1 LLVALAPLAP
11 FSVTLSASAA
21 IPAASNQAGSVAAE
35 AAAQKP
41 LSRAD
46 VDLLLRQARSAV
58 QQGQLEQAESMLS
71 RAEAAR
77 IHYSLFYT
85 GPTPNSVRR
94 ELNRAQ
100 RSQRA
105 GGSLRGSNQLNG
117 LPEGATDPF
126 LARNQ
131 AAQGN
136 AAAVA
141 NTGLQTASA
150 EIDADDSRATIPAS
164 ATLESSRPY
173 GQQPANPFAR
183 PQANGGSQPA
193 SFEGQNIQPGGIS
206 ADRPVAAL
214 SADAKNIPWPLP
226 SGQTPP
232 PLPNLSSS
240 QSAAGGT
247 VPQRLPNA
255 PAGDSIQGL
264 SGEPAKKQALAHL
277 EAARE
282 ALKSGDI
289 EMAEKLNRAASA
301 IGVPESQFLPDEDRP
316 SLVAWDIARARQ
328 NGPGLQS
335 AAANSAQAASPYE
348 MPLGTPTGI
357 ETKFPATPAQAT
369 MPESGLSGGER
380 WATLPE
386 PLALPPESAGG
397 NSAGQPGDLGLAQQ
411 QPPAFTGN
419 NEQGAPNQ
427 ATQLLQAGE
436 EALERHDRQSALQLF
451 GQAHSLRAQL
461 GEADQQRLQ
470 DRLQMLAAEPIDT
483 TINPRGAG
491 GETTP
496 EFVAQN
502 FATQADQAATSDDS
516 QQAANSAEEPASSS
530 MLEATGET
538 QQVLARQLSAEVFKR
553 QSEAIRV
560 RETDPQRAV
569 TILVEARQLVEDS
582 KLAETARNQLLGQ
595 IARVQT
601 QTQSYIDDHKS
612 EIDLDQQNQ
621 AVLDE
626 VQRRRD
632 VKLKVQQ
639 KTAEMVDEFN
649 RLVDEQRYA
658 EMEIVARRLYE
669 LAPEDPVSVQILQQ
683 AKFIRRTMM
692 NTDLM
697 DKKDSSIWD
706 QLNDVEES
714 AINPVAKSGS
724 ELVYDAQKWELLK
737 DRKGTRDRIERRTQ
751 RELEIER
758 KLKTPVMLRYEET
771 PLTEVMDGLSQLTGV
786 NIHLDPRGL
795 TQEGIN
801 TDTPVTINL
810 SKEVQLKSA
819 LNLILEPL
827 HLTYVVTDEVLKIT
841 SEQLRD
847 GELLTKPYNVADLVI
862 PIPNFVPNNNI
873 GLQGLI
879 NDAHAAMGYG
889 NGLGSGAPA
898 VLIGGRN
905 NKNNAAGA
913 NDHVLAQQIN
923 AAAPNGLS
931 PSTVPIGAG
940 PGGMGG
946 GANADFDSLIDLIVS
961 TVSTETWAE
970 NGGGEAEIRPFPT
983 NLSLVI
989 SQTQAVHEEIAD
1001 LLEQLRRLQDLQVT
1015 IEVRFIRLNDR
1026 FFERIGID
1034 FDMNIEDRTIGTAD
1048 LIPGQP
1054 FEPGR
1059 QSAIVGFQQAVLPTN
1074 PFPNYTADLDIP
1086 FRQPSFDLAIPP
1098 VFSGFGGQAA
1108 SFGFA
1113 ILSDIEAFFLIE
1125 AAQGDQRT
1133 NVLNAP
1139 KVTLFNGQQAFVSD
1153 AISQPFVIGVI
1164 PVVGEFVAAQQPVI
1178 VVLNEGTMMTI
1189 QAVVSD
1195 DRRYVRLTVVPFF
1208 TEVGD
1213 VQEFTFEGSTST
1225 TSSSSAKD
1233 DDDDGKNEEEEE
1245 SDEEVR
1251 SGVTVQLP
1259 AFQFVTVVTTVSV
1272 PDGGTVLLGGIKRL
1286 SEGRNEFGVPLLSKV
1301 PYINRLFR
1309 NIGIGRDTDSL
1320 MMMVTP
1326 RIIIQE
1332 EEEERLGIAVP

>member
-1 LLVALAPLAP
+1 LP
-11 FSVTLSASAA
+11 TLSSSHSAA
-21 IPAASNQAGSVAAE
+21 G
-35 AAAQKP
+35 
-41 LSRAD
+41 D
-46 VDLLLRQARSAV
+46 
-58 QQGQLEQAESMLS
+58 
-71 RAEAAR
+71 
-77 IHYSLFYT
+77 SLT
-85 GPTPNSVRR
+85 
-94 ELNRAQ
+94 
-100 RSQRA
+100 
-105 GGSLRGSNQLNG
+105 
-117 LPEGATDPF
+117 
-126 LARNQ
+126 
-131 AAQGN
+131 
-136 AAAVA
+136 
-141 NTGLQTASA
+141 
-150 EIDADDSRATIPAS
+150 
-164 ATLESSRPY
+164 
-173 GQQPANPFAR
+173 
-183 PQANGGSQPA
+183 
-193 SFEGQNIQPGGIS
+193 
-206 ADRPVAAL
+206 
-214 SADAKNIPWPLP
+214 PLP
-226 SGQTPP
+226 SNAQADSPI
-232 PLPNLSSS
+232 
-240 QSAAGGT
+240 QS
-247 VPQRLPNA
+247 P
-255 PAGDSIQGL
+255 
-264 SGEPAKKQALAHL
+264 SGESAKTQALAHL
-277 EAARE
+277 QAARA

-289 EMAEKLNRAASA
+289 ETAEKLNRAASA

-316 SLVAWDIARARQ
+316 SLLAWDIARARQ
-328 NGPGLQS
+328 NGPGRQP
-335 AAANSAQAASPYE
+335 AAGDTAPAASRYE
-348 MPLGTPTGI
+348 MPLGAPTNI
-357 ETKFPATPAQAT
+357 DPEFPATPAQAT
-369 MPESGLSGGER
+369 MSEPGSNGQER
-380 WATLPE
+380 WAALPD
-386 PLALPPESAGG
+386 PLALPPESSGR
-397 NSAGQPGDLGLAQQ
+397 NSAGEPGDLSLA
-411 QPPAFTGN
+411 P
-419 NEQGAPNQ
+419 QGAPSQ

-436 EALERHDRQSALQLF
+436 EALERHDRQTALQLF
-451 GQAHSLRAQL
+451 GQAHSLRDQL
-461 GEADQQRLQ
+461 DTPDKQRLQ

-483 TINPRGAG
+483 TINARRSAEGP
-491 GETTP
+491 P
-496 EFVAQN
+496 QFVAQN
-502 FATQADQAATSDDS
+502 LSTPADQSALSDS
-516 QQAANSAEEPASSS
+516 EHANGAAEEPTPASS
-530 MLEATGET
+530 LLDATGET
-538 QQVLARQLSAEVFKR
+538 QQVLARQLSTEVGKR

-560 RETDPQRAV
+560 RETDPDRAL
-569 TILVEARQLVEDS
+569 TILVEARTLVEDS
-582 KLAETARNQLLGQ
+582 ELSENSRKELLSRLEITQ
-595 IARVQT
+595 K

-612 EIDLDQQNQ
+612 EIDLDQRNE

-649 RLVDEQRYA
+649 RLRDEQRYA
-658 EMEIVARRLYE
+658 EMEIVAKRLHE

-692 NTDLM
+692 NADLM

-758 KLKTPVMLRYEET
+758 RLKTPVMLRYEDT
-771 PLTEVMDGLSQLTGV
+771 PLTEVMEGLSQLTGV

-795 TQEGIN
+795 TQEGVN

-810 SKEVQLKSA
+810 SKEIQLKSA

-879 NDAHAAMGYG
+879 NDAYAAMGYG

-905 NKNNAAGA
+905 NNKNAAGA
-913 NDHVLAQQIN
+913 NDHVLAQQMH

-931 PSTVPIGAG
+931 ASTVPIGAG

-1048 LIPGQP
+1048 LVPGQP

-1059 QSAIVGFQQAVLPTN
+1059 QSAIVGLRPEALPTN

-1086 FRQPSFDLAIPP
+1086 FRQPSFDLAVPP
-1098 VFSGFGGQAA
+1098 IFSGFGGQAA
-1108 SFGFA
+1108 TFGFA

-1133 NVLNAP
+1133 NILNAP
-1139 KVTLFNGQQAFVSD
+1139 KVTLFNGQQAFVAD

-1225 TSSSSAKD
+1225 TNSSSARD
-1233 DDDDGKNEEEEE
+1233 DDDDGKNEEEED
-1245 SDEEVR
+1245 SDQEVR
-1251 SGVTVQLP
+1251 TGVTVQLP
-1259 AFQFVTVVTTVSV
+1259 AFQFVSVVTTVSV